1 MYNTQNLRRQLVK
14 SNIGVD
20 MQKFIPHD
28 SGLELLHRIELYLD
42 EVRDDRNGLAFCF
55 SDPSSKFHVEVK
67 FDSHLMY
74 RVSDESYRLKRTSEL
89 SEFSFVMVTE
99 ESSFIDWF
107 HEESLNIYA
116 KDRIYH
122 FLILS
127 SDDVIDVLSYRE
139 PSLTLTNC

>member
-1 MYNTQNLRRQLVK
+1 L
-14 SNIGVD
+14 
-20 MQKFIPHD
+20 
-28 SGLELLHRIELYLD
+28 
-42 EVRDDRNGLAFCF
+42 F
-55 SDPSSKFHVEVK
+55 SDPSSNFDVVIK

-89 SEFSFVMVTE
+89 SEFSFVMKAE

-107 HEESLNIYA
+107 HDESLNIYN

-127 SDDVIDVLSYRE
+127 SDDVIDVLSYE
-139 PSLTLTNC
+139 DPSITLTNQVVGDLEGNK

>member
-1 MYNTQNLRRQLVK
+1 MIMK
-14 SNIGVD
+14 
-20 MQKFIPHD
+20 KFIPHD
-28 SGLELLHRIELYLD
+28 FKLDLPYKIELYLD
-42 EVRDDRNGLAFCF
+42 EVRDNKSGLAFLF
-55 SDPSSKFHVEVK
+55 SDPNSKFHVEVK

-89 SEFSFVMVTE
+89 PEFSFVMKAD

-107 HEESLNIYA
+107 HEESLNIYT

-127 SDDVIDVLSYRE
+127 SDDVIDVLSYE
-139 PSLTLTNC
+139 DPSITLIN